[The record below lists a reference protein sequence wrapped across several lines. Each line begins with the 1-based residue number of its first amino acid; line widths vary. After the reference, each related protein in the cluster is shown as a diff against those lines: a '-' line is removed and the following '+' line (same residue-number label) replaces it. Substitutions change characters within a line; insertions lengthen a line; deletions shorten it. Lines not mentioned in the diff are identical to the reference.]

1 MNVVDPILFQAKI
14 NPDGVAICTPGAG
27 MEAVTYG
34 NLAHMMNNVG
44 RTALALGLTRGNVV
58 AISIKDQILH
68 AAIML
73 GLTRLGIITV
83 SPGAAIPAELGVQL
97 LITDGATASPQ
108 VARVVVADAGWTIGG
123 GKPIAAEVT
132 QQVGSDDVCRIL
144 LTPSAAGAVKGV
156 ALTHDLAWQRN
167 ARLAFVNGNRL
178 ARCARLYCDVGLGS
192 APAFE
197 YLIHMLCKGG
207 TLYLPGD
214 PESVVQA
221 FDLYKMQAMVA
232 TAAGLARHLELLEA
246 QSVFQCRFEAVFCCD
261 GRLGREL
268 ADRMC
273 ARICANV
280 FSTYGRP
287 ETGTLAAG
295 SLHVLADIAGAV
307 GYLAP
312 DVAAEAVDAAGYPV
326 PAGQQGAIRF
336 RAPQMVAEYVGN
348 PRESERALRGGW
360 FDSTEIGHL
369 GQDGILIFGG

>member
-1 MNVVDPILFQAKI
+1 MNIVDPILFQAKI
-14 NPDGVAICTPGAG
+14 NPDGIAICTPGAG

-68 AAIML
+68 AAILL

-83 SPGAAIPAELGVQL
+83 SPAAAVPAELGAQL
-97 LITDGATASPQ
+97 LITDGATASPH
-108 VARVVVADAGWTIGG
+108 VGRVIVADAGWTIGG
-123 GKPIAAEVT
+123 GQPIAPEVT
-132 QQVGSDDVCRIL
+132 QRVGKDDVCRIL
-144 LTPSAAGAVKGV
+144 LTPDSGKGV
-156 ALTHDLAWQRN
+156 ALTHDLAWRRN
-167 ARLAFVNGNRL
+167 ARFAFVNGNRL
-178 ARCARLYCDVGLGS
+178 ARCAGLYCDVGLVS

-221 FDLYKMQAMVA
+221 FDLYKMQAIVA
-232 TAAGLARHLELLEA
+232 TAAGLVRYLELLEA
-246 QSVFQCRFEAVFCCD
+246 QSVFQCRFDSIFCCG

-268 ADRMC
+268 ADRIC
-273 ARICANV
+273 ARMCANV
-280 FSTYGRP
+280 FSTYGTP
-287 ETGTLAAG
+287 ETGALAAG
-295 SLHVLADIAGAV
+295 SVHVLADIPGAV

-312 DVAAEAVDAAGYPV
+312 DVAAEAVDAAGNPV
-326 PAGQQGAIRF
+326 PTGQKGAIRF

-348 PRESERALRGGW
+348 PRESERAFRDAW

-369 GQDGILIFGG
+369 RDDGILTFGG

>member
-1 MNVVDPILFQAKI
+1 
-14 NPDGVAICTPGAG
+14 

-73 GLTRLGIITV
+73 GLTRLGIATV
-83 SPGAAIPAELGVQL
+83 SPAAAIPAELGVQL
-97 LITDGATASPQ
+97 LITDGATASPH
-108 VARVVVADAGWTIGG
+108 VARVIVADAGWTIGG
-123 GKPIAAEVT
+123 GKPVAPAVT

-144 LTPSAAGAVKGV
+144 LTPPAAGAVKGV
-156 ALTHDLAWQRN
+156 ALTHDLAWRRN
-167 ARLAFVNGNRL
+167 ARFAFVNGNRL
-178 ARCARLYCDVGLGS
+178 ARCAGLYCDVGLSG

-197 YLIHMLCKGG
+197 YLIHVLCKGG

-214 PESVVQA
+214 PESIVQA

-246 QSVFQCRFEAVFCCD
+246 QSVFQCGFEAVFCC
-261 GRLGREL
+261 GGGLGREL
-268 ADRMC
+268 ADRIC

-280 FSTYGRP
+280 FATYGRP

-295 SLHVLADIAGAV
+295 STHVLADTLGAV

-312 DVAAEAVDAAGYPV
+312 DVAAEAVDAAGNPV
-326 PAGQQGAIRF
+326 PAGQKGTIRF

-348 PRESERALRGGW
+348 PRESERTFRRGW
-360 FDSTEIGHL
+360 FNSTEIGHL
-369 GQDGILIFGG
+369 GDGGMLIFGG